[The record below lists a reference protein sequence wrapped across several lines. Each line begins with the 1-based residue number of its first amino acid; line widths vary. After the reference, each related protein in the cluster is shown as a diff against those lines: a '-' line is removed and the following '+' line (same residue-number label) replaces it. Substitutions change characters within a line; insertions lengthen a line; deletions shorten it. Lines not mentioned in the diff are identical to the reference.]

1 MCSFLTPF
9 SFSQKTITK
18 KLLFRTILQVLLY
31 PKITIKELRPL
42 DLEGGYLIDG
52 FPSVGFSSVIA
63 TESMIHTSQ
72 FKLAGIMDSDIF
84 PSISLI
90 KDGKPNYPTRIFV
103 NDDLRVA
110 AFLSHLTIDQSIHKN
125 IARKMLRWAKDQKIS
140 LIVSSVPMKTT
151 EDNQKIIAVG
161 STKNATKK
169 IEEIGLQTLKHG
181 TIPGIPG
188 VLLNEGSL
196 IQQDVIVILF
206 HSDGT
211 QPDFRSSASLCMAI
225 SQLIPGTSCDIAAL
239 QVEAEK
245 VEKVIKK
252 EVDEARQL
260 KDSMYR

>member
-1 MCSFLTPF
+1 
-9 SFSQKTITK
+9 
-18 KLLFRTILQVLLY
+18 LY
-31 PKITIKELRPL
+31 PKITIKELRPIN
-42 DLEGGYLIDG
+42 LEGGYLIDG

-72 FKLAGIMDSDIF
+72 FKLAGIIDSDIF
-84 PSISLI
+84 PPISLI

-103 NDDLRVA
+103 NEELKVA
-110 AFLSHLTIDQSIHKN
+110 AFLSHLAVEESLHRN

-140 LIVSSVPMKTT
+140 LIVSSVSVKSI
-151 EDNQKIIAVG
+151 ENDEEIIVVG
-161 STKNATKK
+161 STDNARKRIK
-169 IEEIGLQTLKHG
+169 ELGLKTLNHG

-196 IQQDVIVILF
+196 TQQDVIVILF

-211 QPDFRSSASLCMAI
+211 SPDFRSSAKLCMVMA
-225 SQLIPGTSCDIAAL
+225 QLIPGTSCDIAAL

-245 VEKVIKK
+245 IEKAIKK
-252 EVDEARQL
+252 DVDEVRHL

>member
-1 MCSFLTPF
+1 
-9 SFSQKTITK
+9 
-18 KLLFRTILQVLLY
+18 LY

-42 DLEGGYLIDG
+42 NLEGGYLIDG

-72 FKLAGIMDSDIF
+72 FKLAGIIDSDIF
-84 PSISLI
+84 PPISLI

-103 NDDLRVA
+103 NEELKVA
-110 AFLSHLTIDQSIHKN
+110 AFLSHLAVEESLHRN

-140 LIVSSVPMKTT
+140 LIVSSVSVKST
-151 EDNQKIIAVG
+151 ENNEEAIVVG
-161 STKNATKK
+161 STDNARKK
-169 IEEIGLQTLKHG
+169 IKELGLKTLNHG

-196 IQQDVIVILF
+196 TKQDVIVILF

-211 QPDFRSSASLCMAI
+211 SPDFRSSAKLCMVM
-225 SQLIPGTSCDIAAL
+225 SQLIPGTTCDIAAL

-245 VEKVIKK
+245 IEKVIK
-252 EVDEARQL
+252 EDVDEARHL